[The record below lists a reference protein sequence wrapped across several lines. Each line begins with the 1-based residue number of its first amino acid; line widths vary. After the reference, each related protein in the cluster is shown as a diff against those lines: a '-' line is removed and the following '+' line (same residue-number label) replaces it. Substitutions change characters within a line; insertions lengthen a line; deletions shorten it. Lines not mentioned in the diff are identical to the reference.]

1 MCVMKIDI
9 YRNIWRSNEI

>member
-1 MCVMKIDI
+1 MKIDI